1 MGMPWLMTGALLI
14 AAFVAQALWGWRW
27 EWLAGLQT
35 NELYKQLTGLAL
47 VLFFIMQWRLS
58 VARMGSASPA
68 ARLLTLHRDQGAL
81 APLLLY
87 LHALSFG
94 HAYPRVMSL
103 AFLGLVALG
112 LLQRPLAGLKSQRAN
127 TAWLVVHVTL
137 AAALPFLIGYHAF
150 NAFYYE

>member
-1 MGMPWLMTGALLI
+1 MPWLTTGALLI

-27 EWLAGLQT
+27 EWLAALQA
-35 NELYKQLTGLAL
+35 NELYKQLTGLSL
-47 VLFFIMQWRLS
+47 VLFFVMQWRLS

-87 LHALSFG
+87 LHAISFG
-94 HAYPRVMSL
+94 YAYIRAMSL

-112 LLQRPLAGLKSQRAN
+112 LLQKPLARLNSNRLN
-127 TAWLVVHVTL
+127 TAWLVVHVAL
-137 AAALPFLIGYHAF
+137 AAVLPILIGYHAF